1 MQSDIRKYHI
11 AIVGSQA
18 SIHVVRW
25 ANALVEKGYRI
36 TVITMH
42 SGIQPFHP
50 DVEIEELSF
59 KKPFGYI
66 LNIPS
71 IKKIIRKLS
80 PDIVH
85 GFYALGYG
93 FLARHSSY
101 RPVLLSVMGSDVFD
115 DIGNR
120 FLKRIVVK
128 NIEKADVV
136 CSTSYI
142 MKKQIDSLLS
152 NPRDV
157 KITPFG
163 VDTDV
168 FCPKVKE
175 IINSESDFVFGT
187 VKGLKPKY
195 GVDILI
201 QAFSRICK
209 KYPDKQFKLVIA
221 GDGFELHNLKKL
233 ALSLGIEKECDFIG
247 NILHSE
253 IPDLLR
259 KFNVFLALSR
269 FDSESFGVA
278 VVEAMSTELP
288 VVVSDAGG
296 LKEVV
301 QNGVSGIVVSK
312 NSAHEAF
319 NAMVS
324 IFENQDF
331 RSKLGE
337 NARKKVLK
345 EYQWADSV
353 IRMENIYKDLLMD
366 QR

>member
-1 MQSDIRKYHI
+1 MQQSDKNKFHI
-11 AIVGSQA
+11 AIIGSQA

-42 SGIQPFHP
+42 SGVQPFNA
-50 DVEIEELSF
+50 DVDIVKLPF
-59 KKPFGYI
+59 KNPFGYV
-66 LNIPS
+66 LNIPVV
-71 IKKIIRKLS
+71 KKIVQELA

-101 RPVLLSVMGSDVFD
+101 RPILLSVMGSDVYD
-115 DIGNR
+115 DIENK
-120 FLKRIVVK
+120 FLKRIVIK

-142 MKKQIDSLLS
+142 MRKKIDSLFP
-152 NPRDV
+152 NPREV
-157 KITPFG
+157 KVTPFG

-168 FCPKVKE
+168 FSPRGTVE
-175 IINSESDFVFGT
+175 FDDEYNFVFGT

-201 QAFSRICK
+201 RSFSKFCK
-209 KYPDKQFKLVIA
+209 KYPDKKFKLIIA
-221 GDGFELHNLKKL
+221 GDGFELQKLKKL
-233 ALSLGIEKECDFIG
+233 TLNLGLERECDFVG
-247 NILHSE
+247 NKFHHE

-259 KFNVFLALSR
+259 KFNVFVALSR
-269 FDSESFGVA
+269 LDSESFGVA
-278 VVEAMSTELP
+278 IVEAMSVELP
-288 VVVSDAGG
+288 VIVSDAGG

-301 QNGVSGIVVSK
+301 ENGVTGLVVPK
-312 NSAHEAF
+312 NSVHEAF
-319 NAMVS
+319 NAMVT
-324 IFENQDF
+324 IFENQDLGK
-331 RSKLGE
+331 KLGE

-345 EYQWADSV
+345 DYHWSDSV
-353 IRMENIYKDLLMD
+353 FKMESVYKELLSN
-366 QR
+366 